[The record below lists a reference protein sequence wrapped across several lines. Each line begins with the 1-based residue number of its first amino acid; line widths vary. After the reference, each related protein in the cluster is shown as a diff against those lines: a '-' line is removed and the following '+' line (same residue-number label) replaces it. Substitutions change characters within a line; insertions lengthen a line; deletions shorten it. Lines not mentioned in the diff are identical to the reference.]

1 MILISVAEKP
11 SKEKTLKNVYEN
23 SVPSTSRESRDI
35 AMVVYTENNS
45 SDMEEPYSPVVS
57 EYLPSHHTSRSSSLV
72 RELCS
77 PLPSSLI
84 HDMINS
90 PQNDSESTFKFDSPL
105 KMHSIVDF
113 IASPLIIYKNINI
126 IKNSKELADDSDIT
140 SQVNY
145 YSRIEGVKPLSP
157 SIDISSSSIEE
168 NSLNLKNLPQPRR
181 YPIIFICYK
190 Y

>member
-1 MILISVAEKP
+1 MGQSSRTLHENKYQGAFQYEHQYGYQSGYQSEFQPQYPKKP

-23 SVPSTSRESRDI
+23 PVPSTSRESRDI
-35 AMVVYTENNS
+35 AMLVYTENNS

-84 HDMINS
+84 HDMINI
-90 PQNDSESTFKFDSPL
+90 PQNNSESTFKFDTPL

-113 IASPLIIYKNINI
+113 IASPLIIYKNMNI

-145 YSRIEGVKPLSP
+145 LVESKE
-157 SIDISSSSIEE
+157 
-168 NSLNLKNLPQPRR
+168 LNHYRPQ
-181 YPIIFICYK
+181 
-190 Y
+190 